1 MPVSVPFR
9 NPWAVKVSE
18 RISRTWH
25 HLVCHATRPP
35 VSRISERY
43 VPGHLSCYYPIV
55 YDKAVVETAVVDVA
69 DAAAAAAAGVRDHR
83 MTNHP

>member
-1 MPVSVPFR
+1 M
-9 NPWAVKVSE
+9 E

-25 HLVCHATRPP
+25 HLVCHAIRPP

-55 YDKAVVETAVVDVA
+55 YDDDAVVVVVT
-69 DAAAAAAAGVRDHR
+69 AAAAAGVRDR
-83 MTNHP
+83 QMTNHP